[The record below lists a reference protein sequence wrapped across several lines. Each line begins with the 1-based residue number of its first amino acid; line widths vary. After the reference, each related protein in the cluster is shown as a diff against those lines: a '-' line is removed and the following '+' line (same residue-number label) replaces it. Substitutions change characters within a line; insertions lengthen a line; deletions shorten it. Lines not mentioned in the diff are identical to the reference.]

1 MSREGLGLREG
12 DGPEN
17 CSDRD
22 LYLGME
28 LSDPEIPTLDQGE
41 SYQFLANLEMQRF
54 LYPGTQPCPIPPL
67 QHTQEG
73 CPGRARV
80 GNETKNPLGVQTAQK
95 SRTVAFGHRPLPH
108 LPWRRKAGACP
119 AALRAGLPRP
129 CRGGEGSPGPGRG
142 RGGRSDAAGRDSRG
156 AGGQTGKKVGTMGP
170 LCASGGSGS
179 IWNPRP
185 GLGAQRTPT
194 LGPAAPAR
202 AG

>member
-28 LSDPEIPTLDQGE
+28 LSGPEIPTLDQGE

-80 GNETKNPLGVQTAQK
+80 GNETSGCPDSTEVKNCGIWA
-95 SRTVAFGHRPLPH
+95 
-108 LPWRRKAGACP
+108 P
-119 AALRAGLPRP
+119 ASSPSALEKEGRGLP
-129 CRGGEGSPGPGRG
+129 CC
-142 RGGRSDAAGRDSRG
+142 AAGGAAPTLPGWGGLAGPRKG
-156 AGGQTGKKVGTMGP
+156 AG
-170 LCASGGSGS
+170 
-179 IWNPRP
+179 RP
-185 GLGAQRTPT
+185 Q
-194 LGPAAPAR
+194 
-202 AG
+202 